1 MTSRRGLT
9 LVEILVAMTLTLAVF
24 AITLPFVRAQTRA
37 LGSNAGRLD
46 ADQIARYAQRRIDS
60 DLRLAAG
67 DPGQPTI
74 VYAGPMG
81 IAFNAN
87 LLAADTTDPNAFEV
101 QAGADSSLTEAWRLA
116 DAAALPLTARSYP
129 TQTYVGADGVASRVE
144 TISYF
149 LHPDT
154 VSGRSDIY
162 VLYRRVNARDST
174 QVVRGIQVPEDTA
187 FFSYFRSDA
196 DTLAQL
202 SSAVLPLYWDSTS
215 AATIRAVGIRAAGF
229 FRNATD
235 AEDVIRTVRW
245 RTVFTNAAAEAT
257 TCGAAPGAPSSVSHS
272 KQTATG
278 SSSYHVRVTWNRS
291 GDDGTG
297 NDDVTHY
304 IVWIRY
310 NTNPVTWMRVATVPA
325 RDAASY
331 RYDHYLPTLVGQV
344 RYGVSAVGCGGA
356 ESSKASHNS
365 NLTLQPG

>member
-1 MTSRRGLT
+1 MSARRGLT

-46 ADQIARYAQRRIDS
+46 ADQIARYAQRRVDR

-67 DPGQPTI
+67 DAGQPTI

-101 QAGADSSLTEAWRLA
+101 QVGADSSLTEAWRVS
-116 DAAALPLTARSYP
+116 AAADIPLTARSYP
-129 TQTYVGADGVASRVE
+129 TENYVGTDGVPSHVE

-174 QVVRGIQVPEDTA
+174 LVVRGIHVPDDSA
-187 FFSYFRSDA
+187 FFSYYRADA
-196 DTLAQL
+196 DTLVQIAA
-202 SSAVLPLYWDSTS
+202 SALPLFWDST
-215 AATIRAVGIRAAGF
+215 ATPTLRAVGIRSAGF

-245 RTVFTNAAAEAT
+245 RTLFTNT
-257 TCGAAPGAPSSVSHS
+257 TPNVADCGVAPGAPSGVGHS
-272 KQTATG
+272 KQTSTG

-297 NDDVTHY
+297 DDDVTHY

-310 NTNPVTWMRVATVPA
+310 NVNPVTWTRVASVPA
-325 RDAASY
+325 RDAATY
-331 RYDHYLPTLVGQV
+331 RYDHYLPTFAGQV
-344 RYGVSAVGCGGA
+344 RYGVSAVDCGGS

-365 NLTLQPG
+365 NLNLQPG

>member
-46 ADQIARYAQRRIDS
+46 ADQIARYAQRRVDR

-67 DPGQPTI
+67 DPGQPTV
-74 VYAGPMG
+74 VYAGTMG
-81 IAFNAN
+81 VSFNAN
-87 LLAADTTDPNAFEV
+87 LLAADTSDPNAFEV
-101 QAGADSSLTEAWRLA
+101 EAGADSSLTEAWRVS
-116 DAAALPLTARSYP
+116 DAATLPLTARSYP
-129 TQTYVGADGVASRVE
+129 TEDYVGADGVMSRVE

-174 QVVRGIQVPEDTA
+174 LVVRGIQVPQDSA
-187 FFSYFRSDA
+187 FFSYFVSDA
-196 DTLAQL
+196 DTLLPIAA
-202 SSAVLPLYWDSTS
+202 SALPLYWDST
-215 AATIRAVGIRAAGF
+215 ATPSIRAVGIRSSGF
-229 FRNATD
+229 FRNTTD

-245 RTVFTNAAAEAT
+245 RTLFTNT
-257 TCGAAPGAPSSVSHS
+257 TASVADCGAAPGDPSAVSHS
-272 KQTATG
+272 TQTSTG
-278 SSSYHVRVTWNRS
+278 SSNYHVRVTWNRS

-297 NDDVTHY
+297 DDDVTHY

-310 NTNPVTWMRVATVPA
+310 NVNPVTWTRVATVPA
-325 RDAASY
+325 RDAATY
-331 RYDHYLPTLVGQV
+331 RYDHYLPRLVGQV
-344 RYGVSAVGCGGA
+344 RYGVSAVDCGGS

-365 NLTLQPG
+365 NLNLQPG